1 MNTCI
6 VIGAG
11 DCSVA
16 EIAME
21 NGDLCIAVDNGYAC
35 CRKFGIVPQMIIGDM
50 DSMDENLLED
60 MEQIEASFPERVVR
74 LCPEKDDTDMLTA
87 LRIGM
92 EKGYRRF
99 FIYGALGGR
108 IEHTIANIQCL
119 IYLKN
124 NGARGYILDGGI
136 TMSVL
141 REETVAFGNTEEG
154 YLSLFSLGEKAEG
167 VTITG
172 MKYLLTDAKITN
184 DYPIGISN
192 EFIGEESRI
201 EVKRGMLLL
210 ILSQK

>member
-1 MNTCI
+1 
-6 VIGAG
+6 
-11 DCSVA
+11 
-16 EIAME
+16 
-21 NGDLCIAVDNGYAC
+21 
-35 CRKFGIVPQMIIGDM
+35 
-50 DSMDENLLED
+50 
-60 MEQIEASFPERVVR
+60 
-74 LCPEKDDTDMLTA
+74 MLTA